1 MGNNEPDYKDNLYF
15 EPVSVENK
23 PSSVHEENEKLKK
36 QLDKAIEW
44 LTAISTLSCMWD
56 EDVKEQVMMV
66 NRWANEALK
75 EIKEYDGK

>member
-1 MGNNEPDYKDNLYF
+1 
-15 EPVSVENK
+15 
-23 PSSVHEENEKLKK
+23 LKK